1 LRIHSK
7 NTEDNN
13 QVVIVG
19 GGLAGLIS
27 AIQLSKAGIQ
37 TVLLEKHSYPR
48 HKVCGE
54 YISNEVLPYLNY
66 LGFDPYEYGA
76 KKITKLSFSTFNGK
90 SFDTTLPLGGFG
102 ISRYCMD
109 EKLAEIAVAS
119 GVQLITDNVNNIS
132 FSADKFQITTSTQQE
147 YTSEIVIGAHG
158 KRSNIDSKLSRPFMD
173 TVSPFLA
180 VKSHYSGDFPDNQVS
195 LHTFPG
201 GYCGLSKVETG
212 HVNVCYITDY
222 ESFQKYKNIENFQD
236 VVVSK
241 NEHLKE
247 IFSSFNMVFR
257 KPLTI
262 SQLSFATKNPVEQH
276 ILMTGDSAGMIHP
289 LAGNGMSMAMRSA
302 QMVSRQ
308 IIDYFNGKTKSRE
321 QLESKYA
328 LEWNKEFKSRLNAGH
343 VIAKI
348 FRSNRITESL
358 ISISNTFPS
367 ILPHV
372 IKRTHG
378 KLMTV

>member
-1 LRIHSK
+1 MRTLSK

-37 TVLLEKHSYPR
+37 TVLIEKHTYPK

-66 LGFDPYEYGA
+66 LGFDPYLYGA
-76 KKITKLSFSTFNGK
+76 KKITTLSFSTYNGK
-90 SFDTTLPLGGFG
+90 SFSATLPLGGFG

-109 EKLAEIAVAS
+109 SQLADIAVAS

-132 FSADKFQITTSTQQE
+132 FSADRFQITTSTQQQ
-147 YTSEIVIGAHG
+147 YTSDIVIGAHG
-158 KRSNIDSKLSRPFMD
+158 KRSIIDSKLSRPFMN
-173 TVSPFLA
+173 TASPFLA
-180 VKSHYSGDFPDNQVS
+180 VKAHYSGHFPDNQVN

-201 GYCGLSKVETG
+201 GYCGISKVETG
-212 HVNVCYITDY
+212 HINVCYITDY
-222 ESFQKYKNIENFQD
+222 ESFKQYKNIEDFQKT
-236 VVVSK
+236 VVSK
-241 NEHLKE
+241 NKHLKE
-247 IFSSFNMVFR
+247 IFSSFNIVFK

-262 SQLSFATKNPVEQH
+262 SQVSFAKKNPVEQH

-289 LAGNGMSMAMRSA
+289 LAGNGMSMAVRSA
-302 QMVSRQ
+302 QIVSQQ
-308 IIDYFNGKTKSRE
+308 IIDYFNGKTKSRDR
-321 QLESKYA
+321 LESKYA
-328 LEWNKEFKSRLNAGH
+328 QEWNKEFKSRLNAGH
-343 VIAKI
+343 IIAKI

-367 ILPHV
+367 IIPHV

-378 KLMTV
+378 KPMTV